1 MYRHPSQGLYML
13 VTDSGLVSERSVVW
27 ESLADVD
34 QGSSEFCNGSFSKPN
49 IQENT
54 SNGSTAVQDAN
65 TDLE

>member
-1 MYRHPSQGLYML
+1 ML
-13 VTDSGLVSERSVVW
+13 VTDSGLVSERSVIW

-49 IQENT
+49 IQEN
-54 SNGSTAVQDAN
+54 SNNNVVVEDAN

>member
-1 MYRHPSQGLYML
+1 ML